1 MLQANLWRVTCP
13 QVGQLVP
20 GGQLVPKRQFVPGG
34 PLMSGRSF
42 DSGGPLE
49 PGGWIVTGHAGQ
61 FTKVAGYA
69 C

>member
-13 QVGQLVP
+13 QV
-20 GGQLVPKRQFVPGG
+20 GQLVPKRQFVPGG

-42 DSGGPLE
+42 DSGGPLK

>member
-20 GGQLVPKRQFVPGG
+20 GGQLMPKRQFVPGG

-42 DSGGPLE
+42 DSGGPLK
-49 PGGWIVTGHAGQ
+49 P
-61 FTKVAGYA
+61 
-69 C
+69 